1 MEHVCLLSR
10 ELQNR
15 IPVVGDGDD
24 DSREGSGDG
33 SRSLEFANFDEFASS
48 IEEKHNVIGDYLTRI
63 MEREEALTREMTRFR
78 SSVRYYDTRLAQLN
92 SASNNTS
99 QRLDA
104 IEQLAANSLQQ
115 PHTAHPDA
123 SAFQAMTSQFLN
135 FTNQLVAMQ
144 NYYLKTDNSQD
155 DQLSVWHI
163 QNSHEFTT
171 ALANHTARIQNLE
184 ESTNV
189 QAARVHRQMRS
200 FQERVDDVH
209 DLLLRQTEKLS
220 NFQVYELERHGDV
233 SLVPILLVCQIYRL
247 LLSKLKILKSSVKYS
262 KYMLMSL

>member
-1 MEHVCLLSR
+1 MLSR

-104 IEQLAANSLQQ
+104 IEQRAAANSLQQ

-163 QNSHEFTT
+163 QNNHEFTT

-184 ESTNV
+184 ESTNL

-209 DLLLRQTEKLS
+209 ELLLRQTEKLS
-220 NFQVYELERHGDV
+220 NFQVHEVERHGDV
-233 SLVPILLVCQIYRL
+233 QFSIFFVVVSQMYRIVT
-247 LLSKLKILKSSVKYS
+247 LKTQDPHIFSQVQ
-262 KYMLMSL
+262 